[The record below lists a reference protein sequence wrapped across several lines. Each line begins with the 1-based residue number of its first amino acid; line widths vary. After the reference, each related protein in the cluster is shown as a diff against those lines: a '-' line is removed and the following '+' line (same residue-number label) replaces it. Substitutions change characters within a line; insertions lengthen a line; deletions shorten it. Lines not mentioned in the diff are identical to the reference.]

1 MSFPLRR
8 VVAALLMAG
17 SASLLFG
24 RTTSLDQLPSRFA
37 PYQGV
42 RVHYKSLGS
51 GSSAVVFVHGW
62 SCDMSVWRGQ
72 IPAVEGRIRAL
83 FVDLP
88 GFGRSDKPD
97 VSYTMDYLAGAVD
110 AVMQAA
116 GVDRAV
122 LVGHSMG
129 TPVIR
134 QYDRKYHAK
143 VAALVVV
150 DGPLRSFFK
159 DPADAQPFL
168 AGFEGP
174 EAAAKVTQMIEGMLT
189 PAMDPAARAD
199 VMRAARETP
208 PRVAASAMKGMFDP
222 AIWSDDPIRVPTLA
236 VMAPNP
242 GWTPDYVEFVK
253 RLAPGIRYET
263 MPGVG
268 HFLMIERPKEF
279 NALLDDFLKNQR
291 LIR

>member
-42 RVHYKSLGS
+42 RVYYKSLGS

-143 VAALVVV
+143 VAALV
-150 DGPLRSFFK
+150 
-159 DPADAQPFL
+159 
-168 AGFEGP
+168 AGER
-174 EAAAKVTQMIEGMLT
+174 L
-189 PAMDPAARAD
+189 AD
-199 VMRAARETP
+199 VAHQRSGEARRYSHDHGELGKGYEALDSEVVRAQKTGRCDGNGKNVRLRHIRARH
-208 PRVAASAMKGMFDP
+208 
-222 AIWSDDPIRVPTLA
+222 L
-236 VMAPNP
+236 P
-242 GWTPDYVEFVK
+242 GES
-253 RLAPGIRYET
+253 LE
-263 MPGVG
+263 
-268 HFLMIERPKEF
+268 
-279 NALLDDFLKNQR
+279 
-291 LIR
+291 